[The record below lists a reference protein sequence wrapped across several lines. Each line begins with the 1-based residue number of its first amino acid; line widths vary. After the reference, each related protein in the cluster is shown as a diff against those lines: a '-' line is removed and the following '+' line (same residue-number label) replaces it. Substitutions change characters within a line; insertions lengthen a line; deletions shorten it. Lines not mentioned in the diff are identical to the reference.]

1 MSILKKINFFHHRD
15 ILKNI
20 LIFFKYLLI
29 KPFFLQNTC
38 LLKGYIMYK
47 IYLNLK
53 SFDLN
58 SLSRI
63 STYLSGVFSFFH
75 VQQPKYK
82 RGQKILKKITVLRSP
97 HIDKKSREQF
107 QILNHKKLIICSLSN
122 KNLLVLLLEI
132 LKDIEF
138 IGVELEISIEFS
150 TYLENY

>member
-1 MSILKKINFFHHRD
+1 
-15 ILKNI
+15 
-20 LIFFKYLLI
+20 
-29 KPFFLQNTC
+29 
-38 LLKGYIMYK
+38 MYK